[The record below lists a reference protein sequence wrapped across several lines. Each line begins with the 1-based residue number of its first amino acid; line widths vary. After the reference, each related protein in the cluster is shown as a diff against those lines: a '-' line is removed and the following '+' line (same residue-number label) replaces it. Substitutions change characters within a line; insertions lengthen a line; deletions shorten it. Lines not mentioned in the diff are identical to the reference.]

1 MEFDCDLPKRID
13 LAASLG
19 FEVGDLMV
27 PGHDVVR
34 GRVADCRGRM
44 QEVVGSRQRASGT
57 GACFSPL
64 GSNVRKPP
72 YC

>member
-1 MEFDCDLPKRID
+1 MKFDCDLPKRID
-13 LAASLG
+13 PAASLG

-27 PGHDVVR
+27 PGHDGVR

-44 QEVVGSRQRASGT
+44 QEMAGSRQRASGT
-57 GACFSPL
+57 GACFLRL
-64 GSNVRKPP
+64 GPNVRKPP